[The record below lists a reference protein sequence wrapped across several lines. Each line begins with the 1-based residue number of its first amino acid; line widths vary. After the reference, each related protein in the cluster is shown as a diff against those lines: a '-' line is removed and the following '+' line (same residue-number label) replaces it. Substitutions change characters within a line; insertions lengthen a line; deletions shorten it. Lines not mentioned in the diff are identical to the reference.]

1 LSYTFPATDD
11 DKVVVFDLT
20 ASNSK
25 LSDPPVVV
33 LLGHGVVGVVDV
45 VVVDGLVEVVVLV
58 VVVSTT

>member
-1 LSYTFPATDD
+1 MSYTFPATDD